1 MVYQGRRRALVQA
14 AEAAAATLPLEKTK
28 DNEDA
33 KSEDGKETDTK
44 EAVAATAA
52 ALLTPTKPTITAR
65 RIFEPLPETAQVTRI
80 REKLARKHADAAP
93 LTLLP
98 VPPSAEKSS
107 THKVDLLTPPP
118 KGKRKREDDAKAP
131 PPSSQR
137 TIIHTCGRGV
147 DAKRAKV
154 AVDAQMKHVQSPLD
168 HRRSIA
174 SSQAMSLGDSSRE
187 STDKSKSRESL
198 GVGLPPWIREI
209 GDSMKSKKRELLSHA
224 TTLYAS
230 STHTISALR
239 PTTFN
244 ADMAAHSYV
253 MDDAITSLLQMEDET
268 EQEHNM
274 RQGWSSQSAASL
286 PFAYVVKHPL
296 PDDFLRVPG
305 EGAMPSSPLHAP
317 PMAAFDDVD
326 EDIASTP
333 LHPEDLTR
341 QESSYAHDDG
351 TVYGREFI
359 DGDNMMMPP
368 SSPTPMAIPIEYEIR
383 TSDLETG
390 VVVFTR
396 RRFKE
401 FHKFHRKLTALTTRV
416 NGFPFPSRQTG
427 LGKKEDPRVAAQRQP
442 ALEAYL
448 RLVASLVTPS
458 PLTGARAGAL
468 SLLQTFLSL
477 PDSAT
482 LFHNTT
488 LPGIRALR
496 VYAFHV
502 LQDITTPEGKVCRK
516 FLAKPVCTSAALDEL
531 GQVLDNVQS
540 YMMEHRMADMKTHV
554 HAFITSSARKTP
566 SGKLEMCDEVE
577 EEEEDEVVAYE
588 WISDAIRH
596 EVEECVCV
604 PVLPALW
611 TALEAS
617 MRTKEAAVKA
627 RMARLAKQSQASFE
641 ISDHTASVSGWRD
654 AIRVLKEVDAMY
666 LPVDKMRKLLECAL
680 TVHRTFQREH
690 GHSQV
695 LSGDDFLPI
704 FIYVIVNADISNPLV
719 LLRVLNVLSDP
730 EKRMGESG
738 YYLASYEAALEH
750 LMADD

>member
-1 MVYQGRRRALVQA
+1 
-14 AEAAAATLPLEKTK
+14 
-28 DNEDA
+28 
-33 KSEDGKETDTK
+33 
-44 EAVAATAA
+44 
-52 ALLTPTKPTITAR
+52 
-65 RIFEPLPETAQVTRI
+65 
-80 REKLARKHADAAP
+80 
-93 LTLLP
+93 
-98 VPPSAEKSS
+98 
-107 THKVDLLTPPP
+107 
-118 KGKRKREDDAKAP
+118 
-131 PPSSQR
+131 
-137 TIIHTCGRGV
+137 
-147 DAKRAKV
+147 
-154 AVDAQMKHVQSPLD
+154 
-168 HRRSIA
+168 
-174 SSQAMSLGDSSRE
+174 
-187 STDKSKSRESL
+187 
-198 GVGLPPWIREI
+198 
-209 GDSMKSKKRELLSHA
+209 
-224 TTLYAS
+224 
-230 STHTISALR
+230 
-239 PTTFN
+239 
-244 ADMAAHSYV
+244 
-253 MDDAITSLLQMEDET
+253 
-268 EQEHNM
+268 
-274 RQGWSSQSAASL
+274 
-286 PFAYVVKHPL
+286 
-296 PDDFLRVPG
+296 
-305 EGAMPSSPLHAP
+305 
-317 PMAAFDDVD
+317 
-326 EDIASTP
+326 
-333 LHPEDLTR
+333 
-341 QESSYAHDDG
+341 
-351 TVYGREFI
+351 
-359 DGDNMMMPP
+359 
-368 SSPTPMAIPIEYEIR
+368 EYEIR

>member
-1 MVYQGRRRALVQA
+1 
-14 AEAAAATLPLEKTK
+14 
-28 DNEDA
+28 
-33 KSEDGKETDTK
+33 
-44 EAVAATAA
+44 
-52 ALLTPTKPTITAR
+52 
-65 RIFEPLPETAQVTRI
+65 
-80 REKLARKHADAAP
+80 
-93 LTLLP
+93 
-98 VPPSAEKSS
+98 
-107 THKVDLLTPPP
+107 
-118 KGKRKREDDAKAP
+118 
-131 PPSSQR
+131 
-137 TIIHTCGRGV
+137 
-147 DAKRAKV
+147 
-154 AVDAQMKHVQSPLD
+154 
-168 HRRSIA
+168 
-174 SSQAMSLGDSSRE
+174 MSLGDSSRE

-317 PMAAFDDVD
+317 PMTAFDDVD
-326 EDIASTP
+326 EDIASMP

-351 TVYGREFI
+351 TRSKLDIVSAEDR
-359 DGDNMMMPP
+359 
-368 SSPTPMAIPIEYEIR
+368 IR
-383 TSDLETG
+383 TREPHRLLDCLTKASGLYRSGLIGSDELENLRSMIVTRMSSKG
-390 VVVFTR
+390 VHERWMDVVQTTR
-396 RRFKE
+396 
-401 FHKFHRKLTALTTRV
+401 LLVTLTTRV

-577 EEEEDEVVAYE
+577 EEEEVVAYE

-704 FIYVIVNADISNPLV
+704 FIYVIVNADMSNPLV

-750 LMADD
+750 LMADE